1 MRTDILERKEEIEQ
15 WITEGKT
22 KAQMARELGYKGLSC
37 KDFFLPW
44 KKLFQINVQR
54 IYTNYLSASRAYD
67 KDVFQTTTQK
77 CGYGDIEQ

>member
-1 MRTDILERKEEIEQ
+1 MSK
-15 WITEGKT
+15 
-22 KAQMARELGYKGLSC
+22 LSC
-37 KDFFLPW
+37 KNIFLSW

-54 IYTNYLSASRAYD
+54 VYTNYLSASRAYG